1 MKIQTTKTEDQ
12 FITAYIECVF
22 FADQIFHTFTGKPDD
37 FAYVDD
43 LDEDFKRESIID
55 CLAFYN
61 RIACYLPDEHIEQ
74 AGHDFYLTRQG
85 HGTGYWDRPE
95 IYGRMLGDKFTKM
108 AEDSGEVYP
117 LFHDVRTEKIK

>member
-1 MKIQTTKTEDQ
+1 MFKGGNNMKIETTKREDQ
-12 FITAYIECVF
+12 FIAAYIECVF
-22 FADQIFHTFTGKPDD
+22 FADQPEDHTFI
-37 FAYVDD
+37 DD

-117 LFHDVRTEKIK
+117 LFDDVREEI